1 MEKIA
6 TISGLVIFALAIA
19 LNIPSEVDI
28 AETTIQTLQE
38 SEESGSLV
46 YQTAQNSIVGLKF
59 LGVVLIITAVVIP
72 ILELIGF

>member
-19 LNIPSEVDI
+19 LNIPSEVDV

-38 SEESGSLV
+38 SEEPGSLV
-46 YQTAQNSIVGLKF
+46 YQTAQNSIVGLIF
-59 LGVVLIITAVVIP
+59 RGGSYHHRRRYSDT
-72 ILELIGF
+72 